1 MRGGYERRHWLCL
14 LCPHDGWNRSEREHS
29 ELSICTSE
37 PQSKQTGWEHLIQC
51 LWLRN
56 VGAVSPLTS
65 LSPQAQLCKFS
76 LLVSKRKCLV
86 HSSASHTTR
95 LERRFLRERINLFF
109 SFCFN
114 FAFCFCT
121 QLKPVLNPSYAPNR
135 WFWIH
140 GQINKR
146 GDVIVKLVSC
156 FQDIAV
162 CSVPHPGWQNE
173 VGRICH
179 TLPNRCGVI
188 NISISDFIFDD
199 LSLVITD
206 KKMLL
211 TVMAVGKA
219 EITHTESI

>member
-1 MRGGYERRHWLCL
+1 M
-14 LCPHDGWNRSEREHS
+14 
-29 ELSICTSE
+29 
-37 PQSKQTGWEHLIQC
+37 
-51 LWLRN
+51 
-56 VGAVSPLTS
+56 
-65 LSPQAQLCKFS
+65 
-76 LLVSKRKCLV
+76 
-86 HSSASHTTR
+86 
-95 LERRFLRERINLFF
+95 
-109 SFCFN
+109 
-114 FAFCFCT
+114 
-121 QLKPVLNPSYAPNR
+121 
-135 WFWIH
+135 
-140 GQINKR
+140 
-146 GDVIVKLVSC
+146 IVKLVSC

-179 TLPNRCGVI
+179 MLPNRCGVI